1 MRVYIDTSVIGGC
14 LDEEFK
20 EDSIRLFDEFI
31 RGVKILVISDIL
43 LLELEKA
50 PTKIRDILKN
60 VPDDNIEYVSLSGE
74 SIKIANVYI
83 KEGAVTQE
91 NLMDARHI
99 AIATVNKVDIL
110 VSWNFKHIVNIRR
123 IHLFNSVI

>member
-14 LDEEFK
+14 LDEEFN
-20 EDSIRLFDEFI
+20 E
-31 RGVKILVISDIL
+31 
-43 LLELEKA
+43 
-50 PTKIRDILKN
+50 
-60 VPDDNIEYVSLSGE
+60 E
-74 SIKIANVYI
+74 SIKIANAYI
-83 KEGAVTQE
+83 KEEAVTQE

-110 VSWNFKHIVNIRR
+110 VSWDFKHIVNIRR